1 MKGCNCI
8 RIYSFY
14 NGNNNA
20 KYAKEASLFYLY
32 ESGIQNFKTS
42 VRMFVLRI
50 SFSVVTLHHFKIA
63 SLINLIND
71 DLTSF

>member
-1 MKGCNCI
+1 M
-8 RIYSFY
+8 YSFY

-32 ESGIQNFKTS
+32 ESGTQNFTS